1 MAPRTFL
8 TAFVVGSLVLSAC
21 TRPDDSAAAPSIT
34 PADADDDTGIDE
46 SSDDSGDG
54 GDTDDTTGSDDSDES
69 TERSTESSDDSPD
82 TTTSTP
88 ATSTPTTSTT
98 PTPTTMA
105 NTVAPTTN
113 PLDDPSDLTL
123 IFDGVLPFRFGDR
136 DVDIV
141 PALTGLLGDPTIDEL
156 REYPD
161 IDQGMYFDA
170 SGEERFVAPFGR
182 MVCFA
187 QSLCLQFGA
196 GAPETLIF
204 TGWRVD
210 GPSDLATDDGLRF
223 GSTLADFA
231 DLIQFDP
238 SAACYRTA
246 YGQAGGIYVT
256 LLSAEENFTTPDE
269 DGTGLVVGEPDPS
282 QVTVTAM
289 QAGHLPVFV
298 LRDC

>member
-34 PADADDDTGIDE
+34 PADADDTGTDDTDID
-46 SSDDSGDG
+46 DAGDG

-69 TERSTESSDDSPD
+69 TERSTESSDDAPD

-105 NTVAPTTN
+105 TTVAPTTN

-141 PALTGLLGDPTIDEL
+141 PALTDLLGDPTIDEL

-161 IDQGMYFDA
+161 ADQGTFFDA
-170 SGEERFVAPFGR
+170 SGEESFVARFGR
-182 MVCFA
+182 TVCFPD
-187 QSLCLQFGA
+187 SLCLQFGA

-204 TGWRVD
+204 TGWHVD
-210 GPSDLATDDGLRF
+210 GPSGLATDSGLRI
-223 GSTLADFA
+223 GSTLADFV
-231 DLIQFDP
+231 DLIAYDP
-238 SAACYRTA
+238 AMSCFQVAFGSAA
-246 YGQAGGIYVT
+246 GIGVT
-256 LLSAEENFTTPDE
+256 LLSD
-269 DGTGLVVGEPDPS
+269 DGVFAAPSADGEQLEVFEPDPNLVS
-282 QVTVTAM
+282 VIEM
-289 QAGHLPVFV
+289 QAGQHPEFVFA
-298 LRDC
+298 DC